1 MATAT
6 DRVSVETA
14 FRKAFALL
22 QRCDAELEPAVLE
35 ASAALIAVGH
45 PLAAV
50 ALAVPP
56 TPAGRE
62 CRRASIA
69 AFEAAADS
77 ATDSATDAA
86 RPAMGGLFAW
96 RVRAPAWTGPA
107 AGLAVVRDQSAAEDM
122 IALGGAAAVR
132 HLKCGFAWRET
143 GLERGARAAAAWL
156 GCAPDATAAW
166 QLATLADSGI
176 HFSALASRRHAD
188 AVRAAAM
195 CAPPDPAAARV
206 AWVLSPRR
214 VDDRIRRALE
224 ALAGGLDPELVGA
237 LLVRLSY
244 AADAAAVARWAS
256 AIAEAVVSRAA
267 RPPALELPTVLI

>member
-1 MATAT
+1 M
-6 DRVSVETA
+6 
-14 FRKAFALL
+14 KAFALL
-22 QRCDAELEPAVLE
+22 QSCDVELEPAVLE
-35 ASAALIAVGH
+35 ASAALIAIGH

-69 AFEAAADS
+69 AFEAAAD
-77 ATDSATDAA
+77 AAAGAA
-86 RPAMGGLFAW
+86 RPATSGLFTW
-96 RVRAPAWTGPA
+96 RARAPAWTGPA
-107 AGLAVVRDQSAAEDM
+107 AGLAVVRDQSAAEAM
-122 IALGGAAAVR
+122 IALDGAAAVR

-143 GLERGARAAAAWL
+143 GLERDARAAAAWL

-166 QLATLADSGI
+166 QLATLTDSGI

-195 CAPPDPAAARV
+195 CAPPDPAAERV

-244 AADAAAVARWAS
+244 AADAKTAVRWAE

>member
-1 MATAT
+1 MTERPPVAK
-6 DRVSVETA
+6 V
-14 FRKAFALL
+14 FRKAFALQ
-22 QRCDAELEPAVLE
+22 QRCDAALEHAVLE

-56 TPAGRE
+56 TPTGRE

-69 AFEAAADS
+69 AFEAAADA
-77 ATDSATDAA
+77 ATGPAADAA
-86 RPAMGGLFAW
+86 TRAATSGQFAW

-107 AGLAVVRDQSAAEDM
+107 AGLAVVRDQSAAEEM

-166 QLATLADSGI
+166 QLAVLADSGI
-176 HFSALASRRHAD
+176 HFSAVGTRRLAD

-195 CAPPDPAAARV
+195 CAPPDPAAGRV

-224 ALAGGLDPELVGA
+224 ALAGGLDPELAGA

-244 AADAAAVARWAS
+244 AADAETAARWAA
-256 AIAEAVVSRAA
+256 AIAEAVAARAA
-267 RPPALELPTVLI
+267 RPPVLELPTVLI